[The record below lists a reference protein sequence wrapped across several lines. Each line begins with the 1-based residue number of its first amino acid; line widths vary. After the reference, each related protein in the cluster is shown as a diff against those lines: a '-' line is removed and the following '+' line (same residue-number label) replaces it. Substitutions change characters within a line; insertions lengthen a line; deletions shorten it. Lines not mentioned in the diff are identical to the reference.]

1 MSRSITSRKS
11 STRRFEEILRILGK
25 YGLTEWLGDN
35 LPAAIRNKLESADGK
50 LLAEMSRPQRLR
62 MALAELGTT
71 FIKLGQI
78 LSTRSDLV
86 GPEIA
91 EELAHLQ
98 SSTPADPP
106 EVVRATLETE
116 LGHPPEELFAEIDL
130 EAMASASIGQ
140 VHRATLQDGQAVV
153 VKVQHDGIEQ
163 RVLDDFEILAR
174 LAELAERHSSELRLY
189 RPRALVDSF
198 RRDLLRELDFGRES
212 RSLERFRAN
221 FDDDPQVFFPRP
233 YPELSDR
240 RVMTMERIEGTSV
253 KHTDAL
259 EAAGVDLQ
267 DVATRGANL
276 FLRQVFEH
284 GFYHADPHPGNIFVL
299 EGGAICLLDCGMTGR
314 LDDRLRG
321 DIEEMLGA
329 AMDSDS
335 ERLTDA
341 VVRLATVPQSF
352 DRAAFEADASEF
364 IEEYADQAL
373 ENWDFGALIND
384 GTGLIRRHRIQLPA
398 SVSLLLRML
407 VELEGTA
414 RMLSP
419 TFSLGEVLRPHTHK
433 AFQRKLD
440 PGRFA
445 RRLARDTRDWER
457 LFQNLPRELSELLER
472 ARKGTLDIH
481 LRHRGLDATVN
492 RLIYGV
498 LTAALILGASL
509 LWSREIPPLIWGQS
523 VAGVTCAAA
532 AAVLGVR
539 LLRAIESSGK
549 LDRRKDE

>member
-1 MSRSITSRKS
+1 MSRSIS
-11 STRRFEEILRILGK
+11 SLIRGSKRFEQILRTLGK
-25 YGLTEWLGDN
+25 YGLADFLGDN
-35 LPAAIRNKLESADGK
+35 LPKTIRDKLESAGGEK
-50 LLAEMSRPQRLR
+50 LAELSRPERLR
-62 MALAELGTT
+62 MALTELGTT

-91 EELAHLQ
+91 AELAHLQ

-106 EVVRATLETE
+106 EVVRATLEAE
-116 LGHPPEELFAEIDL
+116 LGHPPEELFADFEA

-140 VHRATLQDGQAVV
+140 VHRATLKDGQQVV

-163 RVLDDFEILAR
+163 VVLDDFQILAR
-174 LAELAERHSSELRLY
+174 LAELAARHSSELRLY
-189 RPRALVDSF
+189 RPRTLVEGF
-198 RRDLLRELDFGRES
+198 RRDLLRELDFGREG

-233 YPELSDR
+233 FPELSSR

-253 KHTDAL
+253 KHTETL
-259 EAAGVDLQ
+259 EQAGIDLQ
-267 DVATRGANL
+267 DVAHRGANL
-276 FLRQVFEH
+276 FLRQIFEH
-284 GFYHADPHPGNIFVL
+284 RFYHADPHPGNIFVL
-299 EGGAICLLDCGMTGR
+299 EGGVICLLDCGMTGR

-329 AMDSDS
+329 AINTDS

-341 VVRLATVPQSF
+341 VVRLATVPQNF
-352 DRAAFEADASEF
+352 DRAAFEADVSEF
-364 IEEYADQAL
+364 LDEYADQPL
-373 ENWDFGALIND
+373 ESWDFGAVVND
-384 GTGLIRRHRIQLPA
+384 GTGIVRRHRIQLPA

-414 RMLSP
+414 RLLSP
-419 TFSLGEVLRPHTHK
+419 TFSLGELLEPYAHK
-433 AFQRKLD
+433 AFHRKLD
-440 PGRFA
+440 PERFA

-457 LFQNLPRELSELLER
+457 LFQNLPRELSELLQR
-472 ARKGTLDIH
+472 ARQGTLDIH
-481 LRHRGLDATVN
+481 LQHRGLDATVN

-498 LTAALILGASL
+498 LTAALVLASSQ

-523 VAGVTCAAA
+523 LPGVACAAG
-532 AAVLGVR
+532 AAVLAVR
-539 LLRAIESSGK
+539 LLRAIEGFGG
-549 LDRRKDE
+549 LGRREE